1 LITMERKA
9 REARKDKN
17 VFAAFAGFAF
27 KDL

>member
-1 LITMERKA
+1 MERKV
-9 REARKDKN
+9 REARKDTH